1 MPAASTAV
9 RYEAARPPPKE
20 QILVVDAWGYTPPP
34 PPDPVND
41 AADALIREAVA
52 LAARDASIDAL
63 AAPQSHPQR
72 IRRPPPT
79 AFVDPLAAA
88 KAAAA
93 DAAAAEDER
102 LDHLDGFSDEGG
114 DDDDVTVEEED
125 EPEDFAAEAAAAD
138 AAAADARHAATPTE
152 PKTPRELRLERRAR
166 RPPSAPVRLERPP
179 QRAAPRIESPRRR
192 RASSVGSAGGF
203 SEDEADAA
211 PPEVPPPFD
220 DEAALP
226 GNAAVVCEGA
236 SLETARMCLLPA
248 HRILVRRR
256 PMVERDETPV
266 TVEAARALE
275 AQRRLKR
282 RPAPQAARTGAAP
295 GDCAGHVQELI
306 LESRGDDVEAALDLL
321 IERGSDDARQVCALV
336 CCALRAG
343 ALTQSL
349 VARLEAWLRLPGCQS
364 GAVATAVLQARCV
377 GAKALGG
384 ARLLYEDDTES
395 SDGDEPLGAL
405 DEACDWAAFEE
416 AGGCFELAFPVAFDD
431 DDDGWRWD
439 EAAALCFVS
448 KHATTL
454 RYDASLEAVARRDFR
469 RAAAAILRAAHRDG
483 VVAASCRALDALL
496 DSGAAP
502 ARALAP
508 RTRDDLASPRAPLV
522 LAFLRADALARR
534 GALGDGVPGSLR
546 AVVPVAAARARDDV
560 LERPRWRPWDDGVEA
575 WLLASSAAE
584 F

>member
-1 MPAASTAV
+1 MPAAHMPAASTAV

-34 PPDPVND
+34 PPDPTED

-52 LAARDASIDAL
+52 AAARDASIDAL

-138 AAAADARHAATPTE
+138 AVAADARHAATPTE
-152 PKTPRELRLERRAR
+152 PMEPKTPRELRRERRAR
-166 RPPSAPVRLERPP
+166 RPPGAPVRLERPP
-179 QRAAPRIESPRRR
+179 PRVAPRVASPRR

-226 GNAAVVCEGA
+226 ENAAVVCEGA

-256 PMVERDETPV
+256 PCVARDETPV
-266 TVEAARALE
+266 SIAAARALE
-275 AQRRLKR
+275 AQRRMAR

-321 IERGSDDARQVCALV
+321 IERGSDDARSINALV

-416 AGGCFELAFPVAFDD
+416 AGGCFELAFPVAFDED

-469 RAAAAILRAAHRDG
+469 RAVAVILRAAHRDG
-483 VVAASCRALDALL
+483 AVAASCRALDALL
-496 DSGAAP
+496 ESGAAP

-534 GALGDGVPGSLR
+534 GALVDGVFPASLFSR
-546 AVVPVAAARARDDV
+546 LFISD
-560 LERPRWRPWDDGVEA
+560 
-575 WLLASSAAE
+575 S
-584 F
+584 

>member
-1 MPAASTAV
+1 M
-9 RYEAARPPPKE
+9 
-20 QILVVDAWGYTPPP
+20 
-34 PPDPVND
+34 
-41 AADALIREAVA
+41 
-52 LAARDASIDAL
+52 
-63 AAPQSHPQR
+63 
-72 IRRPPPT
+72 
-79 AFVDPLAAA
+79 
-88 KAAAA
+88 
-93 DAAAAEDER
+93 
-102 LDHLDGFSDEGG
+102 
-114 DDDDVTVEEED
+114 
-125 EPEDFAAEAAAAD
+125 
-138 AAAADARHAATPTE
+138 
-152 PKTPRELRLERRAR
+152 
-166 RPPSAPVRLERPP
+166 
-179 QRAAPRIESPRRR
+179 
-192 RASSVGSAGGF
+192 
-203 SEDEADAA
+203 
-211 PPEVPPPFD
+211 
-220 DEAALP
+220 
-226 GNAAVVCEGA
+226 
-236 SLETARMCLLPA
+236 
-248 HRILVRRR
+248 
-256 PMVERDETPV
+256 
-266 TVEAARALE
+266 
-275 AQRRLKR
+275 
-282 RPAPQAARTGAAP
+282 
-295 GDCAGHVQELI
+295 
-306 LESRGDDVEAALDLL
+306 DLL
-321 IERGSDDARQVCALV
+321 IERGSDDARSINALV

-364 GAVATAVLQARCV
+364 GAVATAVLQARCAGV
-377 GAKALGG
+377 KALGG

-416 AGGCFELAFPVAFDD
+416 AGGCFELAFPVAFDE
-431 DDDGWRWD
+431 DDGWRWD

-496 DSGAAP
+496 ESGAAP

-546 AVVPVAAARARDDV
+546 AVVPVDSIKTRDDV

-575 WLLASSAAE
+575 WLASSAAE